1 MIKCFSNGDTVV
13 TSNSIPFFPFIL
25 LFFLLAGR
33 AGWLSVV
40 ETRGGILG
48 DDQSWR
54 DLKFPGARGV
64 ILDRGGAQKAR
75 SAGCPGQP
83 DGPCGAQL
91 GNSPDRVTFAGVPL
105 NCC

>member
-1 MIKCFSNGDTVV
+1 MRSQALRTAALRVRILEVSL
-13 TSNSIPFFPFIL
+13 IL

-64 ILDRGGAQKAR
+64 ILDRDRRELAISIQAPSVYVYPSELVDRKAVV
-75 SAGCPGQP
+75 
-83 DGPCGAQL
+83 AQL
-91 GNSPDRVTFAGVPL
+91 GRIL
-105 NCC
+105 ER